1 MCKALRGGL
10 RRGTVTEVTGESAS
24 GTKNVS
30 YAAFLLW
37 VLVHRFGVELC
48 VLKIKN
54 R

>member
-37 VLVHRFGVELC
+37 VLVRCLKLELC
-48 VLKIKN
+48 VFKG
-54 R
+54 